1 MPITVRDLH
10 AFKERGERFIMLTAY
25 DASMARL
32 LDRAG
37 VPVLLVGDTLG
48 EVMLGHSST
57 VPVTMDDM
65 IHHATAVTRAVEN
78 AFVVG
83 DMPFMSY
90 QASTIEALNNAG
102 RHLKEAGV
110 NAVKL
115 EGGGRITEVVNRM
128 VEAGI
133 PVMGHLGLT
142 PQSVHQL
149 GGYPCRGGVRPPR
162 GFCRMPRISRLRAHS
177 LWCWRRFPRRSG
189 ARSPKAFRSLRSASA
204 WALTV
209 TPRCW
214 YCTTFSASR
223 RDARRGLSSVMH
235 RWETRSRVR
244 SRSSPGRSR
253 RVPSP
258 TPSTPTT
265 NPMAKPATMPAE

>member
-1 MPITVRDLH
+1 
-10 AFKERGERFIMLTAY
+10 MLTAY

-57 VPVTMDDM
+57 IPVTMDDM
-65 IHHATAVTRAVEN
+65 IHHAAAVTRGVEN

-90 QASTIEALNNAG
+90 QASTTEALHNAG

-115 EGGGRITEVVNRM
+115 EGGGRVGEVVSRM

-142 PQSVHQL
+142 PSLHAIAPELMDGLRGEAKVSHDRDTCLHHAAHDLSHAAAALELHGVDPGLLQVATGVVERF
-149 GGYPCRGGVRPPR
+149 GGRRLVAHERHVADDERVLHPP
-162 GFCRMPRISRLRAHS
+162 G
-177 LWCWRRFPRRSG
+177 
-189 ARSPKAFRSLRSASA
+189 
-204 WALTV
+204 
-209 TPRCW
+209 
-214 YCTTFSASR
+214 Y
-223 RDARRGLSSVMH
+223 RRGVVNHVVH
-235 RWETRSRVR
+235 RCL
-244 SRSSPGRSR
+244 
-253 RVPSP
+253 
-258 TPSTPTT
+258 
-265 NPMAKPATMPAE
+265 

>member
-1 MPITVRDLH
+1 
-10 AFKERGERFIMLTAY
+10 MLTAY

-48 EVMLGHSST
+48 EMMLGHSST
-57 VPVTMDDM
+57 IPVTMDDM
-65 IHHATAVTRAVEN
+65 IHHAAAVTRGVEN

-90 QASTIEALNNAG
+90 QASTTEALHNAG

-115 EGGGRITEVVNRM
+115 EGGRRVAEVVSSL

-142 PQSVHQL
+142 PQSVNQL
-149 GGYPCRGGVRPPR
+149 GGYRVQGRGEAAS
-162 GFCRMPRISRLRAHS
+162 RILQDAKHLEAAGAFALVLEAVPQALGREVTES
-177 LWCWRRFPRRSG
+177 LSIPTIGIG
-189 ARSPKAFRSLRSASA
+189 AGPHCDAQVLVLHDFLG
-204 WALTV
+204 LTTGR
-209 TPRCW
+209 TPRFVKR
-214 YCTTFSASR
+214 YASLGDEVTR
-223 RDARRGLSSVMH
+223 AAKEFAREV
-235 RWETRSRVR
+235 
-244 SRSSPGRSR
+244 
-253 RVPSP
+253 
-258 TPSTPTT
+258 
-265 NPMAKPATMPAE
+265 AEGSFPDSEHSYD

>member
-1 MPITVRDLH
+1 MPITVRDIH
-10 AFKERGERFIMLTAY
+10 AFKQRGERFIMLTAY

-48 EVMLGHSST
+48 EMMLGHSST
-57 VPVTMDDM
+57 IPVTMDDM
-65 IHHATAVTRAVEN
+65 IHHAAAVTRGVEN

-90 QASTIEALNNAG
+90 QASSTEALHNAG

-115 EGGGRITEVVNRM
+115 EGGGRVAEVVSRL

-142 PQSVHQL
+142 PQSVNQL
-149 GGYPCRGGVRPPR
+149 GGYRVQGRGEAAS
-162 GFCRMPRISRLRAHS
+162 RILQDAKHLEAAGAFALVLEAVPQALGREVTES
-177 LWCWRRFPRRSG
+177 LSIPTIGIG
-189 ARSPKAFRSLRSASA
+189 AGPHCDAQVLVLHDFLG
-204 WALTV
+204 LTTGR
-209 TPRCW
+209 TPRFVKR
-214 YCTTFSASR
+214 YASLGDEVTR
-223 RDARRGLSSVMH
+223 AAKEFAREV
-235 RWETRSRVR
+235 
-244 SRSSPGRSR
+244 
-253 RVPSP
+253 
-258 TPSTPTT
+258 
-265 NPMAKPATMPAE
+265 AEGSFPDSEHSYD

>member
-1 MPITVRDLH
+1 VPITVRDIH
-10 AFKERGERFIMLTAY
+10 AFKQRGERFIMLTAY

-48 EVMLGHSST
+48 EMMLGHSST
-57 VPVTMDDM
+57 IPVTMDDM
-65 IHHATAVTRAVEN
+65 IHHAAAVTRGVEN

-90 QASTIEALNNAG
+90 QASTTEALHNAG

-115 EGGGRITEVVNRM
+115 EGGGRVAEVVSRL

-142 PQSVHQL
+142 PQSVNQL
-149 GGYPCRGGVRPPR
+149 GGYRVQGRGEAAS
-162 GFCRMPRISRLRAHS
+162 RILQDAKHLEAAGAFALVLEAVPQALGREVTES
-177 LWCWRRFPRRSG
+177 LSIPTIGIG
-189 ARSPKAFRSLRSASA
+189 AGPHCDAQVLVLHDFLG
-204 WALTV
+204 LTTGR
-209 TPRCW
+209 TPRFVKRYAW
-214 YCTTFSASR
+214 LGDEVTRAAKEF
-223 RDARRGLSSVMH
+223 AREV
-235 RWETRSRVR
+235 
-244 SRSSPGRSR
+244 
-253 RVPSP
+253 
-258 TPSTPTT
+258 
-265 NPMAKPATMPAE
+265 AEGSFPDSEHSYD

>member
-1 MPITVRDLH
+1 MPITVRDIH

-57 VPVTMDDM
+57 IPVTMDDM
-65 IHHATAVTRAVEN
+65 IHHAAAVTRGVEN

-90 QASTIEALNNAG
+90 QASSTEALHNAG

-115 EGGGRITEVVNRM
+115 EGGGRVAEVVSRM

-149 GGYPCRGGVRPPR
+149 GGYRVQGRGEAAQQILQDAKHLEAAGAFALVLEAVPQALGREVTE
-162 GFCRMPRISRLRAHS
+162 S
-177 LWCWRRFPRRSG
+177 LSIPTIGIG
-189 ARSPKAFRSLRSASA
+189 AGPHCDAQVLVLHDFLG
-204 WALTV
+204 LTTGR
-209 TPRCW
+209 TPRFVKR
-214 YCTTFSASR
+214 YASLGDEVTR
-223 RDARRGLSSVMH
+223 AAQEFAREV
-235 RWETRSRVR
+235 
-244 SRSSPGRSR
+244 
-253 RVPSP
+253 
-258 TPSTPTT
+258 
-265 NPMAKPATMPAE
+265 AEGSFPDSEHSYD

>member
-57 VPVTMDDM
+57 IPVTMDDM
-65 IHHATAVTRAVEN
+65 IHHAAAVTRGVEN

-90 QASTIEALNNAG
+90 QASTSEALHNAG

-115 EGGGRITEVVNRM
+115 EGGGRVAEVVSRL

-142 PQSVHQL
+142 PQSVNQL
-149 GGYPCRGGVRPPR
+149 GGYRVQGRGEAAQRILQDAKDLEAAGVFAVVLEAVPQAL
-162 GFCRMPRISRLRAHS
+162 GQEVTDS
-177 LWCWRRFPRRSG
+177 LSIPTIGIGAGPHCDAQVLVLHDFLGLTSG
-189 ARSPKAFRSLRSASA
+189 R
-204 WALTV
+204 
-209 TPRCW
+209 TPR
-214 YCTTFSASR
+214 YVKRYASLGDEVTRAVQEFSR
-223 RDARRGLSSVMH
+223 EV
-235 RWETRSRVR
+235 
-244 SRSSPGRSR
+244 
-253 RVPSP
+253 
-258 TPSTPTT
+258 
-265 NPMAKPATMPAE
+265 AEGSFPDSEHSYD

>member
-1 MPITVRDLH
+1 MPITVRDIH
-10 AFKERGERFIMLTAY
+10 AFKQRGERFIMLTAY

-48 EVMLGHSST
+48 EMMLGHSST
-57 VPVTMDDM
+57 IPVTMDDM
-65 IHHATAVTRAVEN
+65 IHHAAAVTRGVEN

-90 QASTIEALNNAG
+90 QASTTEALHNAG

-115 EGGGRITEVVNRM
+115 EGGGRVAEVVSRL

-142 PQSVHQL
+142 PQSVNQL
-149 GGYPCRGGVRPPR
+149 GGYRVQGRGEAAS
-162 GFCRMPRISRLRAHS
+162 RILQDAKHLEAAGAFALVLEAVPQALGREVTES
-177 LWCWRRFPRRSG
+177 LSIPTIGIG
-189 ARSPKAFRSLRSASA
+189 AGPHCDAQVLVLHDFLG
-204 WALTV
+204 LTTGR
-209 TPRCW
+209 TPRFVKR
-214 YCTTFSASR
+214 YASLGDEVTR
-223 RDARRGLSSVMH
+223 AAKEFAREV
-235 RWETRSRVR
+235 
-244 SRSSPGRSR
+244 
-253 RVPSP
+253 
-258 TPSTPTT
+258 
-265 NPMAKPATMPAE
+265 AEGSFPDSEHSYD

>member
-1 MPITVRDLH
+1 MPITVRDIH
-10 AFKERGERFIMLTAY
+10 AFKQRGERFIMLTAY

-48 EVMLGHSST
+48 EMMLGHNST
-57 VPVTMDDM
+57 IPVTMDDM
-65 IHHATAVTRAVEN
+65 IHHAAAVTRGVEN

-90 QASTIEALNNAG
+90 QASITEALHNAG

-115 EGGGRITEVVNRM
+115 EGGGRVAEVVSRL

-142 PQSVHQL
+142 PQSVNQL
-149 GGYPCRGGVRPPR
+149 GGYRVQGRGEAAQ
-162 GFCRMPRISRLRAHS
+162 RILQDAKH
-177 LWCWRRFPRRSG
+177 LEAAG
-189 ARSPKAFRSLRSASA
+189 AFALVLEAIPQALGREVTEGLSIPTIGIGAGPHCDAQVMVLHDFLG
-204 WALTV
+204 LTV
-209 TPRCW
+209 GHTPRFVKR
-214 YCTTFSASR
+214 YATLG
-223 RDARRGLSSVMH
+223 DEV
-235 RWETRSRVR
+235 TRA
-244 SRSSPGRSR
+244 
-253 RVPSP
+253 
-258 TPSTPTT
+258 
-265 NPMAKPATMPAE
+265 AKEFAQEVAEGSFPDSEHSYD

>member
-90 QASTIEALNNAG
+90 QASTIEALHNAG

-115 EGGGRITEVVNRM
+115 EGGGRVAEVVNRM

-142 PQSVHQL
+142 PQSIHQL
-149 GGYPCRGGVRPPR
+149 GGYRVQGRGEAAA
-162 GFCRMPRISRLRAHS
+162 RILQDAKDLEAAGAFAVVLEAVPQALGREVTES
-177 LWCWRRFPRRSG
+177 LSIPTIGIG
-189 ARSPKAFRSLRSASA
+189 AGPHCDAQVLVLHDFLG
-204 WALTV
+204 LTTGR
-209 TPRCW
+209 TPRFVKR
-214 YCTTFSASR
+214 YASLGDEVTR
-223 RDARRGLSSVMH
+223 AVQEFAREV
-235 RWETRSRVR
+235 
-244 SRSSPGRSR
+244 
-253 RVPSP
+253 
-258 TPSTPTT
+258 
-265 NPMAKPATMPAE
+265 AEGSFPDSEHSYD

>member
-90 QASTIEALNNAG
+90 QASTIEAIHNAG

-115 EGGGRITEVVNRM
+115 EGGGRVAEVVNRM

-149 GGYPCRGGVRPPR
+149 GGYRVQGRGEAAA
-162 GFCRMPRISRLRAHS
+162 RILQDAKDLEAAGAFAVVLEAVPQALGREVTES
-177 LWCWRRFPRRSG
+177 LSIPTIGIGAGPHCDAQVLVLHDFLGLTSG
-189 ARSPKAFRSLRSASA
+189 R
-204 WALTV
+204 
-209 TPRCW
+209 TPR
-214 YCTTFSASR
+214 YVKRYASLGDEVTRAVQEFSQE
-223 RDARRGLSSVMH
+223 V
-235 RWETRSRVR
+235 
-244 SRSSPGRSR
+244 
-253 RVPSP
+253 
-258 TPSTPTT
+258 
-265 NPMAKPATMPAE
+265 AEGSFPDSEHSYD

>member
-1 MPITVRDLH
+1 VPITVRDIH
-10 AFKERGERFIMLTAY
+10 AFKQRGERFIMLTAY

-48 EVMLGHSST
+48 EMMLGHSST
-57 VPVTMDDM
+57 IPVTMDDM
-65 IHHATAVTRAVEN
+65 IHHAAAVTRGVEN

-90 QASTIEALNNAG
+90 QASTTEALHNAG

-115 EGGGRITEVVNRM
+115 EGGGRVAEVVSRL

-142 PQSVHQL
+142 PQSVNQL
-149 GGYPCRGGVRPPR
+149 GGYRVQGRGEAAS
-162 GFCRMPRISRLRAHS
+162 RILQDAKHLEAAGAFALVLEAVPQALGREVTES
-177 LWCWRRFPRRSG
+177 LSIPTIGIG
-189 ARSPKAFRSLRSASA
+189 AGPHCDAQVLVLHDFLG
-204 WALTV
+204 LTTGR
-209 TPRCW
+209 TPRFVKR
-214 YCTTFSASR
+214 YASLGDEVTR
-223 RDARRGLSSVMH
+223 AAKEFAREV
-235 RWETRSRVR
+235 
-244 SRSSPGRSR
+244 
-253 RVPSP
+253 
-258 TPSTPTT
+258 
-265 NPMAKPATMPAE
+265 AEGSFPDSEHSYD

>member
-37 VPVLLVGDTLG
+37 VPVILVGDTLG

-90 QASTIEALNNAG
+90 QASTIEALHNAG

-115 EGGGRITEVVNRM
+115 EGGGRVAEVVNRM

-142 PQSVHQL
+142 PQSIHQL
-149 GGYPCRGGVRPPR
+149 GGYRVQGRGEAAA
-162 GFCRMPRISRLRAHS
+162 RILQDAKDLEAAGAFAVVLEAVPQALGREVTES
-177 LWCWRRFPRRSG
+177 LSIPTIGIG
-189 ARSPKAFRSLRSASA
+189 AGPHCDAQVLVLHDFLG
-204 WALTV
+204 LTTGR
-209 TPRCW
+209 TPRFVKR
-214 YCTTFSASR
+214 YASLGDEVTR
-223 RDARRGLSSVMH
+223 AVQEFAREV
-235 RWETRSRVR
+235 
-244 SRSSPGRSR
+244 
-253 RVPSP
+253 
-258 TPSTPTT
+258 
-265 NPMAKPATMPAE
+265 AEGSFPDSEHSYD

>member
-1 MPITVRDLH
+1 MPITVRDIH

-57 VPVTMDDM
+57 IPVTMDDM
-65 IHHATAVTRAVEN
+65 IHHAAAVTRGVEN

-90 QASTIEALNNAG
+90 QASSTEALHNAG

-115 EGGGRITEVVNRM
+115 EGGGRVAEVVSRM

-149 GGYPCRGGVRPPR
+149 GGYRVQGRGEAAQQILQDAKHLEAAGAFALVLEAVPQALGREVTE
-162 GFCRMPRISRLRAHS
+162 S
-177 LWCWRRFPRRSG
+177 LSIPTIGIG
-189 ARSPKAFRSLRSASA
+189 AGPHCDAQVLVLHDFLG
-204 WALTV
+204 LTTGR
-209 TPRCW
+209 TPR
-214 YCTTFSASR
+214 YVKRYASLGDEVMR
-223 RDARRGLSSVMH
+223 AAKEFAREV
-235 RWETRSRVR
+235 
-244 SRSSPGRSR
+244 
-253 RVPSP
+253 
-258 TPSTPTT
+258 
-265 NPMAKPATMPAE
+265 AEGSFPDSEHSYD

>member
-1 MPITVRDLH
+1 MPITVRDIH
-10 AFKERGERFIMLTAY
+10 AFKQRGERFIMLTAY

-48 EVMLGHSST
+48 EMILGHSST
-57 VPVTMDDM
+57 IPVTMDDM
-65 IHHATAVTRAVEN
+65 IHHAAAVTRGVEN

-90 QASTIEALNNAG
+90 QASSTEALHNAG

-115 EGGGRITEVVNRM
+115 EGGGRVAEVVSRL

-142 PQSVHQL
+142 PQSVNQL
-149 GGYPCRGGVRPPR
+149 GGYRVQGRGE
-162 GFCRMPRISRLRAHS
+162 AAS
-177 LWCWRRFPRRSG
+177 LILQDAKHLEAAG
-189 ARSPKAFRSLRSASA
+189 AFALVLEAVPQALGREVTESLSIPTIGIGAGPHCDA
-204 WALTV
+204 QVLVLHDFLGLTTGR
-209 TPRCW
+209 TPRFVKR
-214 YCTTFSASR
+214 YASLGDEVTR
-223 RDARRGLSSVMH
+223 AAKEFAREV
-235 RWETRSRVR
+235 
-244 SRSSPGRSR
+244 
-253 RVPSP
+253 
-258 TPSTPTT
+258 
-265 NPMAKPATMPAE
+265 AEGSFPDSEHSYD

>member
-90 QASTIEALNNAG
+90 QASTTEALNNAG

-115 EGGGRITEVVNRM
+115 EGGGRIAEVVNRM

-149 GGYPCRGGVRPPR
+149 GGYRVQGRGEAAA
-162 GFCRMPRISRLRAHS
+162 RILQDAKDLEAAGAFAVVLEAVPQALGREVTES
-177 LWCWRRFPRRSG
+177 LSIPTIGIG
-189 ARSPKAFRSLRSASA
+189 AGPHCDAQVLVLHDFLG
-204 WALTV
+204 LTTGR
-209 TPRCW
+209 TPRFVKR
-214 YCTTFSASR
+214 YASLGDEVTR
-223 RDARRGLSSVMH
+223 AVQEFAREV
-235 RWETRSRVR
+235 
-244 SRSSPGRSR
+244 
-253 RVPSP
+253 
-258 TPSTPTT
+258 
-265 NPMAKPATMPAE
+265 AEGSFPDSEHSYD

>member
-1 MPITVRDLH
+1 MPITVRDIH
-10 AFKERGERFIMLTAY
+10 AFKQRGERFIMLTAY

-48 EVMLGHSST
+48 EMILGHSST
-57 VPVTMDDM
+57 IPVTMDDM
-65 IHHATAVTRAVEN
+65 IHHAAAVTRGVEN

-90 QASTIEALNNAG
+90 QASSTEALHNAG

-115 EGGGRITEVVNRM
+115 EGGGRVAEVVSRL

-142 PQSVHQL
+142 PQSVNQL
-149 GGYPCRGGVRPPR
+149 GGYRVQGRGEAAS
-162 GFCRMPRISRLRAHS
+162 RILQDAKHLEAAGAFALVLEAVPQALGREVTES
-177 LWCWRRFPRRSG
+177 LSIPTIGIG
-189 ARSPKAFRSLRSASA
+189 AGPHCDAQVLVLHDFLG
-204 WALTV
+204 LTTGR
-209 TPRCW
+209 TPRFVKR
-214 YCTTFSASR
+214 YASLGDEVTR
-223 RDARRGLSSVMH
+223 AAKEFAREV
-235 RWETRSRVR
+235 
-244 SRSSPGRSR
+244 
-253 RVPSP
+253 
-258 TPSTPTT
+258 
-265 NPMAKPATMPAE
+265 AEGSFPDSEHSYD

>member
-1 MPITVRDLH
+1 VPITVRDIH
-10 AFKERGERFIMLTAY
+10 AFKQRGERFIMLTAY

-48 EVMLGHSST
+48 EMMLGHSST
-57 VPVTMDDM
+57 IPVTMDDM
-65 IHHATAVTRAVEN
+65 IHHAAAVTRGVEN

-90 QASTIEALNNAG
+90 QASTTEALHNAG

-115 EGGGRITEVVNRM
+115 EGGGRVAEVVGRL

-142 PQSVHQL
+142 PQSVNQL
-149 GGYPCRGGVRPPR
+149 GGYRVQGRGEAAS
-162 GFCRMPRISRLRAHS
+162 RILQDAKHLEAAGAFALVLEAVPQALGREVTES
-177 LWCWRRFPRRSG
+177 LSIPTIGIG
-189 ARSPKAFRSLRSASA
+189 AGPHCDAQVLVLHDFLG
-204 WALTV
+204 LTTGR
-209 TPRCW
+209 TPRFVKR
-214 YCTTFSASR
+214 YASLGDEVTR
-223 RDARRGLSSVMH
+223 AAKEFAREV
-235 RWETRSRVR
+235 
-244 SRSSPGRSR
+244 
-253 RVPSP
+253 
-258 TPSTPTT
+258 
-265 NPMAKPATMPAE
+265 AEGSFPDSEHSYD

>member
-1 MPITVRDLH
+1 VPITVRDIH

-57 VPVTMDDM
+57 IPVTMDDM
-65 IHHATAVTRAVEN
+65 IHHAAAVTRGVEN

-90 QASTIEALNNAG
+90 QASTTEALHNAG

-115 EGGGRITEVVNRM
+115 EGGGRVGEVVSRM

-149 GGYPCRGGVRPPR
+149 GGYRVQGRGEAAQQILQDAKHLEAAGAFALVLEAVPQALGREVTE
-162 GFCRMPRISRLRAHS
+162 S
-177 LWCWRRFPRRSG
+177 LSIPTIGIG
-189 ARSPKAFRSLRSASA
+189 AGPHCDAQVLVLHDFLG
-204 WALTV
+204 LTTGR
-209 TPRCW
+209 TPRFVKR
-214 YCTTFSASR
+214 YASLGDEVTR
-223 RDARRGLSSVMH
+223 AAKEFAREV
-235 RWETRSRVR
+235 
-244 SRSSPGRSR
+244 
-253 RVPSP
+253 
-258 TPSTPTT
+258 
-265 NPMAKPATMPAE
+265 AEGSFPDSEHSYD